1 MSSGPAPHPHPHL
14 MRLDSVRLVT
24 RDLPTL
30 ARFYEQVLDTV
41 AVGTDDFVELRTSG
55 AILAICTEQTVETFN
70 RGAASAEGNRSSILE
85 FQGDEVDAHEGRLR
99 ATLGDHWKR
108 VQEPTDQP
116 WGNRSML
123 FRDPDGNLIN
133 FFSRST
139 TARDGAQ
146 AVQSATAT

>member
-1 MSSGPAPHPHPHL
+1 MSSEPAPHF

-55 AILAICTEQTVETFN
+55 AVLAICTEQTVETFN
-70 RGAASAEGNRSSILE
+70 RGAASAEGNHSSIVE
-85 FQGDEVDAHEGRLR
+85 FQVDGVDAHEARLE
-99 ATLGDHWKR
+99 ATLGDHWKQ

-133 FFSRST
+133 FFSPST
-139 TARDGAQ
+139 TAPDGAQ
-146 AVQSATAT
+146 GAERSHAT